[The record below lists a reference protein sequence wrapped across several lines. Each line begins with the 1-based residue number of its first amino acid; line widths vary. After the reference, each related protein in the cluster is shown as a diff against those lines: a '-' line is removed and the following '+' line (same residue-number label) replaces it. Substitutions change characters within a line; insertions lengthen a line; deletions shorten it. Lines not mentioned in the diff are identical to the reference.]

1 MLRWMLCGAWFYAN
15 LRKLLAMLW
24 NFNYTEDT
32 ILL

>member
-1 MLRWMLCGAWFYAN
+1 MLRWMLCGALFDAN
-15 LRKLLAMLW
+15 LRKLLAILW